1 MKRTLAVFFV
11 ALLLLAAVIFLPM
24 YQPLGGTFNF
34 KADLDFFDVF
44 NFLVN
49 RGDTASSFLSWSSWP
64 VIFTLA
70 AIIPAILLLIFS
82 ICGSKALCI
91 ISSIMGILGMA
102 YTLFL
107 YKENCGSLGAFFGE
121 YANISIGL
129 WIVVALFIL
138 ALILS
143 IAAPKKVKKAKKA

>member
-11 ALLLLAAVIFLPM
+11 ALLLLAAIVFLPM

-44 NFLVN
+44 NFLVS

-82 ICGSKALCI
+82 ICGSKAL
-91 ISSIMGILGMA
+91 
-102 YTLFL
+102 F
-107 YKENCGSLGAFFGE
+107 
-121 YANISIGL
+121 
-129 WIVVALFIL
+129 
-138 ALILS
+138 
-143 IAAPKKVKKAKKA
+143 